1 MNPFGND
8 NPNDICTAG
17 HESNCTG
24 CTISGKLKC
33 RLNVVDWLKFL
44 LLFSVFLVPGLI
56 GMGRGGYSNQIG
68 WMFVFWIFFFGF
80 WEIKILCSHCPYY
93 AKKGLLLECPANL
106 GCPKLWKYNPAPIN
120 RWEKFQLVIG
130 FGILFGYPIYFSIIG
145 EQYLW
150 AGLAAL
156 GTIVFFVILGRN
168 TCSKCVNFSCIFNRV
183 PKEVVDEYL
192 KKNEVMRKAWEEAGY
207 KIGND

>member
-1 MNPFGND
+1 
-8 NPNDICTAG
+8 
-17 HESNCTG
+17 
-24 CTISGKLKC
+24 
-33 RLNVVDWLKFL
+33 
-44 LLFSVFLVPGLI
+44 
-56 GMGRGGYSNQIG
+56 MGRGGYSKQLV

-80 WEIKILCSHCPYY
+80 WEIKILCSHCPFY

-120 RWEKFQLVIG
+120 SWEKLQLVIG
-130 FGILFGYPIYFSIIG
+130 FSILFGYPIYFSIIG

-150 AGLAAL
+150 AGLTAL
-156 GTIVFFVILGRN
+156 GAIAFFVILGIF
-168 TCSKCVNFSCIFNRV
+168 TCSKCVNFSCLFNRV

-192 KKNEVMRKAWEEAGY
+192 MKNEVIRKAWEEAGY

>member
-1 MNPFGND
+1 M
-8 NPNDICTAG
+8 
-17 HESNCTG
+17 
-24 CTISGKLKC
+24 
-33 RLNVVDWLKFL
+33 
-44 LLFSVFLVPGLI
+44 
-56 GMGRGGYSNQIG
+56 
-68 WMFVFWIFFFGF
+68 
-80 WEIKILCSHCPYY
+80 
-93 AKKGLLLECPANL
+93 
-106 GCPKLWKYNPAPIN
+106 
-120 RWEKFQLVIG
+120 G

-168 TCSKCVNFSCIFNRV
+168 TCSKCVNFSCLFNRV

-192 KKNEVMRKAWEEAGY
+192 KKNEVMRKVWEEAGY

>member
-1 MNPFGND
+1 MNQ
-8 NPNDICTAG
+8 
-17 HESNCTG
+17 
-24 CTISGKLKC
+24 
-33 RLNVVDWLKFL
+33 
-44 LLFSVFLVPGLI
+44 
-56 GMGRGGYSNQIG
+56 GGYSNQIG

-80 WEIKILCSHCPYY
+80 WEIKILCSHCPFY
-93 AKKGLLLECPANL
+93 AKEGFGLECIANF
-106 GCPKLWKYNPAPIN
+106 GCPKFWKYNPAPIN
-120 RWEKFQLVIG
+120 RWEKFQLVVG

-150 AGLAAL
+150 AGLTAL

-168 TCSKCVNFSCIFNRV
+168 TCSKCVNFSCLFNRV

-192 KKNEVMRKAWEEAGY
+192 QKNEVMRKAWEEAGY

>member
-1 MNPFGND
+1 MNPVGYD
-8 NPNDICTAG
+8 NPNGICTAG

-33 RLNVVDWLKFL
+33 RFSAYEWLKFL

-56 GMGRGGYSNQIG
+56 GMNRGGYTNQIG
-68 WMFVFWIFFFGF
+68 WMFGFWIFFFGF

-93 AKKGLLLECPANL
+93 AKEGPLLECPANL
-106 GCPKLWKYNPAPIN
+106 GCPKLWKYNPSPIN

-130 FGILFGYPIYFSIIG
+130 FGILFGFPIYFSIIG

-150 AGLAAL
+150 TGLTAL
-156 GTIVFFVILGRN
+156 GTI
-168 TCSKCVNFSCIFNRV
+168 